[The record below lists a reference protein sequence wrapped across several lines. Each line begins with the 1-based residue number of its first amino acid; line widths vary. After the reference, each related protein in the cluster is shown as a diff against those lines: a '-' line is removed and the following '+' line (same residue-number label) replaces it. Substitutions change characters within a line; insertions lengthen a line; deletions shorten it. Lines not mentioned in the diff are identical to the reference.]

1 MLTITGTLYYRAPEM
16 FMGGGY
22 NEKVDIWSTGIMIY
36 KLITGRT
43 PFQSEY
49 HSSTINNIMTSKL
62 EFTSEFDRY
71 SPSLKTLISKMLQ
84 KNPKQRVS
92 AIDCLRDTWFH
103 LPTSTSKNFVFDE
116 DLNEMYL

>member
-49 HSSTINNIMTSKL
+49 HSSTINNILTSKL
-62 EFTSEFDRY
+62 EFTNEFDRY
-71 SPSLKTLISKMLQ
+71 SPSLKTLITKMLQ
-84 KNPKQRVS
+84 KNPK
-92 AIDCLRDTWFH
+92 
-103 LPTSTSKNFVFDE
+103 
-116 DLNEMYL
+116 